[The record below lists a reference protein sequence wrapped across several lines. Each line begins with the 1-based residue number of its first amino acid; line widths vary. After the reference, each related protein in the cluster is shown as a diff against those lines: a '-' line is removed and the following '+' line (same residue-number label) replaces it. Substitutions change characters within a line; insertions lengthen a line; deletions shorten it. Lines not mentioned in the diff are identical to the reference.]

1 MQHSYGTR
9 AASSAEVPLVAP
21 STPAA
26 VGATSPSAGVSPR
39 AAIDPPPPPATGAA
53 TGALAPTTP
62 RAPDGAVDQATLTAV
77 LRSVDPATLQQLLG
91 ALQQPPPPD
100 RIVETQRQPG
110 ADAAQAVPDGQQRAD
125 AEHERVV
132 RELVELRAQYDMLAL
147 RHAGPTNEVVDVDAL
162 GAPANVCA
170 LAGCDRRRW
179 PGHAYCGR
187 THAAL
192 ASRGPAQ
199 PSGAAGILGDGGS
212 AWVDDEV
219 DGLPLSA
226 PAPVPGTF
234 GVPDP
239 SAEHAGLSTDWG
251 RWIAENREKARKFS
265 KYEWKTL
272 GALQQA
278 GRLVELLGP
287 HLAFVQ
293 DQLPPDN
300 DAGAAVYEISGAVA
314 SLLEILQRS
323 VDDYALRWNH
333 SQQRYEAFV
342 HYASLYE
349 PQAAG
354 PRCMHPGNLALQHQ
368 VALVDLRQAKS
379 ALSKAKDGGGR
390 TADGARTR
398 QRQASDAAA
407 PSAGARPAAGR
418 GGIAGGTRRGGAAG
432 AAPAAAQ

>member
-9 AASSAEVPLVAP
+9 AASSAEVALVAP

-26 VGATSPSAGVSPR
+26 AGATSPSAGVSPR
-39 AAIDPPPPPATGAA
+39 AAIDPPPPPTTGAA

-62 RAPDGAVDQATLTAV
+62 RAPEGAVDQDTLTAV
-77 LRSVDPATLQQLLG
+77 LRSVDPVTLQQLLG
-91 ALQQPPPPD
+91 ALQQPLPPQ
-100 RIVETQRQPG
+100 RIAETQRQPG
-110 ADAAQAVPDGQQRAD
+110 ADAAQAVLDGQQRAA

-132 RELVELRAQYDMLAL
+132 RELGELRAQYDMLAL
-147 RHAGPTNEVVDVDAL
+147 RHEGPTGGAVDVDAL
-162 GAPANVCA
+162 GAPAKSCA
-170 LAGCDRRRW
+170 LAGCDRRPW
-179 PGHAYCGR
+179 PGHPFCGKA
-187 THAAL
+187 HAVL
-192 ASRGPAQ
+192 ASRGLAQ

-212 AWVDDEV
+212 AWGDDEA

-234 GVPDP
+234 GIADP
-239 SAEHAGLSTDWG
+239 SAEHPGISTDWG
-251 RWIAENREKARKFS
+251 RWITENREKARKFS

-278 GRLVELLGP
+278 GRIVELLGP

-300 DAGAAVYEISGAVA
+300 DAGAAVFEITGAVA

-398 QRQASDAAA
+398 QRQASDAATT
-407 PSAGARPAAGR
+407 SAGARPAAGR
-418 GGIAGGTRRGGAAG
+418 GGLGGAKRGGAAG
-432 AAPAAAQ
+432 AAPAAA